1 MNTTLFRVKQTR
13 MRSGNKFIHILLT
26 FHKDFEIML
35 ANVRMFDTLLIIA
48 VFTAV
53 WNTFILY

>member
-35 ANVRMFDTLLIIA
+35 ANVRMVIYTAHNRRFS
-48 VFTAV
+48 AV
-53 WNTFILY
+53 WNTFILF